1 MQCSLLYAP
10 ELYSPLVAVAILS
23 VEEQAPLVLDEQL
36 ILIVKVTRNRLC
48 PETHSPVLVTFGATL
63 AAGGDCQ
70 GQKNATE
77 MAIASGT
84 SASFYVDAA
93 TIILEQDEI
102 ICFIVSL
109 DGVPGELTV

>member
-1 MQCSLLYAP
+1 M
-10 ELYSPLVAVAILS
+10 AILS

-36 ILIVKVTRNRLC
+36 ILIVKVMRNRFC
-48 PETHSPVLVTFGATL
+48 RETHSPVLVTFG
-63 AAGGDCQ
+63 AGGDCQ

-77 MAIASGT
+77 MVIASGT

-93 TIILEQDEI
+93 TIVLEQDEI

-109 DGVPGELTV
+109 DGVPGELTI